1 MSVRKKIRIGPSSKI
16 KIITWKFYSKHLPGG
31 EGHFLIWPKQVCAT
45 EQGTVFKVSRPLTVS
60 WKRCLSGYD
69 FVSAAWSM
77 IVVWYQHFFVKNLIY
92 FVSYKKRYVK
102 KKQSRQ
108 KAQEQTT
115 FGLHSWT
122 GSQKQVRLLSQI
134 G

>member
-1 MSVRKKIRIGPSSKI
+1 MSVRKKNQDRATI

-92 FVSYKKRYVK
+92 FVSYKKGMWS

-108 KAQEQTT
+108 RHKNKQPLGCTLEQA
-115 FGLHSWT
+115 H
-122 GSQKQVRLLSQI
+122 KNRLDSCLK
-134 G
+134 